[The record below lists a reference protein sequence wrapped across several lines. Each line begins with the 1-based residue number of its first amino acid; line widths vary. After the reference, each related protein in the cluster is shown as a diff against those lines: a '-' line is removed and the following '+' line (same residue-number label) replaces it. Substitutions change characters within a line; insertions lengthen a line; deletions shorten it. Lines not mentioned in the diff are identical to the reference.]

1 MGSIG
6 PSEHQ
11 PKSIRLAI
19 LECDTPFPQAQARYG
34 SYGGM
39 FEALFLHNPKAGPT
53 DLVSFTKYWVDRD
66 DIEYPDLE
74 DVDVILITGS
84 SEYLPYSDSAVA

>member
-6 PSEHQ
+6 LSEHQ
-11 PKSIRLAI
+11 TNPIRLAI
-19 LECDTPFPQAQARYG
+19 LECDTPFPQARARYG

-39 FEALFLHNPKAGPT
+39 FEALFLNNPKAGPT
-53 DLVSFTKYWVDRD
+53 DLVLFTKYWVDRD
-66 DIEYPDLE
+66 DAEYPDME

-84 SEYLPYSDSAVA
+84 SECLPYSDFAVA